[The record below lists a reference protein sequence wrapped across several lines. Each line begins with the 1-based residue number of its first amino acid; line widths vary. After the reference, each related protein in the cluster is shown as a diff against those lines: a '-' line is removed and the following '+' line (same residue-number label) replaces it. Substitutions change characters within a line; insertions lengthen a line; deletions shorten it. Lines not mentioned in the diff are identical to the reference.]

1 MRNPK
6 TSHRSA
12 IGIGVAAIVV
22 ALGCVAMAADLA
34 GGAKPAAVDPEKY
47 AEILSTEVLGVEN
60 LAECVESQRRYF
72 NRITPP
78 GVSLF
83 QPMLPSV
90 MPFDAANFTDD
101 FLDCLL
107 GEDKNS
113 VAVYPL
119 SFDLNPNTRETL
131 VYNACGKL
139 IATIPAIGSA
149 WTTTKDED
157 DPARVTLQLDL
168 LPVEDVEPYLYV
180 DERIADAALSVASKS
195 AKGGKAT
202 MKSLGVAEFGIADIQ
217 TQTNGAVRIT
227 AANTNGTGTA
237 EVYSFTVWHT
247 NTLQIVTGTNG
258 IPETN
263 IIWWTAS
270 APYNGVDEAWNCRT
284 TNLVF
289 TNGIAVW
296 EDADISTNTR
306 QRVYSVALRTDT
318 DEDGLTDG
326 AEFFV
331 HHTDP
336 GLEDTDGDGMP
347 DGWEVRYDLNPFAN
361 DSLDDP
367 DEDGIPNVYEQ
378 FHDANPTNSDAA
390 SVTILRV
397 DPAAAPGSNIYANLK
412 AAFTSSVPYSIIE
425 VADGIYS
432 GVSNTYL
439 WFPAHPI
446 MLRSDNGGISRQ
458 TVFTYGG
465 QGAAFYLDAQQNSH
479 TIVRGISL
487 RMSGTGIYQY
497 GFWLG
502 PGNYFWNQGAGSAPF
517 FDGVTV
523 ETGESSN
530 NIAILCYGPA
540 PEPIIFNN
548 CVFRGKPGKSVP
560 LRGIYALDSSALKI
574 INCSFLDFPSAPYAY
589 GVQLHSIYLAETG
602 LVEMANCLWD
612 SSFSAS
618 NPTPPFVKSRQFSS
632 SAPYIIHIADSIMPA
647 EPTWFTADVQTNL
660 IITNALVAMSGHL
673 RAGSAGID
681 AGCLA
686 LTRDDFEGQARD
698 VSPDIGADEYA
709 APGEGDSDGDG
720 LSDATEVETH
730 GSDPY
735 RADSDSDGLADGV
748 EVADGTDPTDPGSYR
763 FDVLGMATNQTGSS
777 APVRV
782 CRRWGEGDWNTNTAV
797 VATNGYFGFSVMAS
811 NQTVALR
818 LGAFCDF
825 NTNGLPDALEPIYWK
840 TIAVTGFVVRTNFL
854 LKDFDGDLAE
864 DWWEVLGETDPF
876 SSTNYCI
883 SISGV
888 LTNLFLDSANYH
900 VGFSLSTNATDMLV
914 ATNVSTNGDFAFP
927 HIVINGSNRYVN
939 LLQFDDRNTNDVWD
953 ASELYGCKPV
963 LRTSYFHRVVL
974 EPWDYDY
981 DGSPDFWENRVGLC
995 FTNKADAL
1003 EDPDGDGAANIY
1015 EYWFGSDP
1023 WTADNTRTGAAIWDA
1038 IASVDTQLVGRIP
1051 SQSLRIFSVQNHAAT
1066 NYVRNTNCWAYSY
1079 DLTCTSPWNSSDGV
1093 FRTATLISPRHV
1105 LFAGHA
1111 SVLPAS
1117 TFRFVDNNNQVVERQ
1132 LVGHKLH
1139 PTFNEKYPD
1148 LAVGLLDSDVPTNQ
1162 IGFAKVLPSN
1172 YAEYLHT
1179 GRFIPTLCLD
1189 QERKALIYDLY
1200 QMLAPVSPITCSL
1213 AFPENMTRRNYYEAI
1228 GPGDS
1233 GNPSFLLLGGKL
1245 VLLTVWTSPKV
1256 GGGEG
1261 TSIVSFKDD
1270 INLMM
1275 SQLGGGY
1282 QLSEIDLSG
1291 YQKIRD

>member
-6 TSHRSA
+6 TSHMSA
-12 IGIGVAAIVV
+12 IGIGVAAIAVV
-22 ALGCVAMAADLA
+22 FGCAAIAADLA
-34 GGAKPAAVDPEKY
+34 ADAKPAAVDPGKY
-47 AEILSTEVLGVEN
+47 AEFLSDEVRGVED

-72 NRITPP
+72 NRITPA

-83 QPMLPSV
+83 QPMLPSA
-90 MPFDAANFTDD
+90 MPFDAANFTAE
-101 FLDCLL
+101 FLDGLL

-119 SFDLNPNTRETL
+119 SFELNPITRETL

-139 IATIPAIGSA
+139 ISTLPAVGGA
-149 WTTTKDED
+149 RTAAKDED

-180 DERIADAALSVASKS
+180 EERVAETVLSVASKS
-195 AKGGKAT
+195 SKGGKVT
-202 MKSLGVAEFGIADIQ
+202 MKSLGATEFGMVDIQ
-217 TQTNGAVRIT
+217 TQTNGAMRIT
-227 AANTNGTGTA
+227 ATNGAGTA
-237 EVYSFTVWHT
+237 EVYSYTVWHT
-247 NTLQIVTGTNG
+247 NTVENANGTNA
-258 IPETN
+258 T
-263 IIWWTAS
+263 IWWAAS
-270 APYNGVDEAWNCRT
+270 APFNGVDEAWDCRT

-289 TNGIAVW
+289 TNGIAAW
-296 EDADISTNTR
+296 EDTDIPTNAR
-306 QRVYSVALRTDT
+306 QRMYSVALRTDT

-326 AEFFV
+326 TEFFV
-331 HHTDP
+331 YHTDP
-336 GLEDTDGDGMP
+336 GMEDTDGDGMR
-347 DGWEVRYDLNPFAN
+347 DGWEVLHGLNPFAN

-378 FHDANPTNSDAA
+378 FHGSNPTNSDAA
-390 SVTILRV
+390 SVMILRV
-397 DPAAAPGSNIYANLK
+397 DPAAAPGSNVFANLK

-439 WFPAHPI
+439 VFPAHPI
-446 MLRSDNGGISRQ
+446 MLRSDNGGTSRQ
-458 TVFTYGG
+458 TVFAYDS
-465 QGAAFYLDAQQNSH
+465 QGAAFYLNAQQDSH

-487 RMSGTGIYQY
+487 RMSGAWIYQY

-502 PGNYFWNQGAGSAPF
+502 PGVYYGQAGAAPF

-589 GVQLHSIYLAETG
+589 GVQLHSIYLEESGQAEIS
-602 LVEMANCLWD
+602 NCLWD
-612 SSFSAS
+612 SSFTAS
-618 NPTPPFVKSRQFSS
+618 NPTPPFVKSAQYAGY
-632 SAPYIIHIADSIMPA
+632 SAPYVIHIADSIMPV
-647 EPTWFTADVQTNL
+647 EPTWFIADAQTNL
-660 IITNALVAMSGHL
+660 IITNALVAMGGHL

-686 LTRDDFEGQARD
+686 MTRSDFEGQIRD
-698 VSPDIGADEYA
+698 VAPDIGADEYST
-709 APGEGDSDGDG
+709 PGAGDSDGDG
-720 LSDATEVETH
+720 LSDSAEVEIY

-735 RADSDSDGLADGV
+735 RADSDSDGIADGV
-748 EVADGTDPTDPGSYR
+748 EATDGTDPTDPGNYR
-763 FDVLGMATNQTGSS
+763 FDVLGTATNQTGSF

-797 VATNGYFGFSVMAS
+797 IATNGYFGFSVMAS

-840 TIAVTGFVVRTNFL
+840 TVAVTGFVVRTNFL
-854 LKDFDGDLAE
+854 LKDFDGDMAE
-864 DWWEVLGETDPF
+864 DWWEVLGETDPL
-876 SSTNYCI
+876 SSTNYCV

-900 VGFSLSTNATDMLV
+900 VGVSLSTNATDMLV
-914 ATNVSTNGDFAFP
+914 ATNVATNGNFAFP
-927 HIVINGSNRYVN
+927 HIVINGSNRFVDI
-939 LLQFDDRNTNDVWD
+939 LQFDDRNTNGVWD
-953 ASELYGCKPV
+953 ANELYGCKPE
-963 LRTSYFHRVVL
+963 LRTGYCHRVVL

-981 DGSPDFWENRVGLC
+981 DGSPDFWEDRVGLC

-1023 WTADNTRTGAAIWDA
+1023 WTADNSRTGAAIWDA
-1038 IASVDTQLVGRIP
+1038 IASVDTQLVGRTP
-1051 SQSLRIFSVQNHAAT
+1051 SQALRIFSVQNHAAT

-1111 SVLPAS
+1111 AVLP
-1117 TFRFVDNNNQVVERQ
+1117 TYIFRFVDTQDQVIERR
-1132 LVGHKLH
+1132 LVGLRLH
-1139 PTFNEKYPD
+1139 PAFNEKYPD

-1162 IGFAKVLPSN
+1162 IGFAKVLPDN

-1179 GRFIPTLCLD
+1179 GRYLPAVCLD

-1200 QMLAPVSPITCSL
+1200 QMVAPVSPITCSL
-1213 AFPENMTRRNYYEAI
+1213 AFPENATRQDYYEAI

-1233 GNPSFLLLGGKL
+1233 GDPAFVVLNNEL

-1256 GGGEG
+1256 GGGMG
-1261 TSIVSFKDD
+1261 TTIVSFKDD

-1282 QLSEIDLSG
+1282 QLSEINLSG